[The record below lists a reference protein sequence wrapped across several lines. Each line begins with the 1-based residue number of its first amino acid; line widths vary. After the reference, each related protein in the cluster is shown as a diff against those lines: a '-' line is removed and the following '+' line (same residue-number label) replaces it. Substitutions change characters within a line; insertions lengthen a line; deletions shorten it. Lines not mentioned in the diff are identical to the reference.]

1 MLLELVAQW
10 ITRLTTEQKIAGS
23 NPGEVKTF
31 RKMNFPRIT
40 CLTERGQAGRQAGRQ
55 VVPTKE
61 AIRLSLE
68 EGGAAETGEAGQACL
83 SEFCVM
89 DDQIFSPARPP
100 VDHTGAF
107 SYRLVGV
114 VTHYGGTTR
123 SGHYVSD
130 VYHLRRD
137 RWYHYDDS
145 RVRVVDEADVLGG
158 TPRRTQT
165 QTDGYIFLYLHKDFC
180 R

>member
-1 MLLELVAQW
+1 MSPSSAVPIALPAPVVVLDSGGPGGGDGGYERR
-10 ITRLTTEQKIAGS
+10 TRTRED
-23 NPGEVKTF
+23 EV
-31 RKMNFPRIT
+31 
-40 CLTERGQAGRQAGRQ
+40 
-55 VVPTKE
+55 KE

-89 DDQIFSPARPP
+89 DDQTFSPARPP
-100 VDHTGAF
+100 VDPTGAF

-130 VYHLRRD
+130 V
-137 RWYHYDDS
+137 
-145 RVRVVDEADVLGG
+145 
-158 TPRRTQT
+158 
-165 QTDGYIFLYLHKDFC
+165 
-180 R
+180 